1 MNAPARKTRFEASAA
16 TGYAPG
22 YLNEYQA
29 AAYSGR
35 SVASLR
41 KDRFEKRGFP
51 YVKLGT
57 RVFYRREDIDQEM
70 SRHLVM
76 PKSA

>member
-1 MNAPARKTRFEASAA
+1 MLRNQKTLASWDQPSEAA
-16 TGYAPG
+16 
-22 YLNEYQA
+22 YLNEHQA

-41 KDRFEKRGFP
+41 KDRFTKRGFP

-57 RVFYRREDIDQEM
+57 RVFYRREDIDREM
-70 SRHLVM
+70 SRHLVL